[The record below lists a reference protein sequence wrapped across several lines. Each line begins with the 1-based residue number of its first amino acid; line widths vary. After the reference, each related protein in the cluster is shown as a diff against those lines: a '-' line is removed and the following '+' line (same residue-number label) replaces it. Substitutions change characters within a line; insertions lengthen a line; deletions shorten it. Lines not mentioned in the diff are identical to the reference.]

1 METSLYIL
9 TFLSCVGCIPLYLA
23 FVGFRAKVQGQ
34 LDFSALDE
42 LLRHAWIPIPELVVL
57 VPVLNED
64 AQIRIK
70 LANLALQEY
79 PDDRISIW
87 VLDGGSTD
95 RTAEIVH
102 EVARSSRRKIHML
115 SCPIRGKIPQLNF
128 ALAQIRSSTIVAISD
143 ADSRIETQG
152 SLLRAA
158 RILEFRPE
166 IGLIGG
172 FTEPPQVPGVPLSE
186 RAFWAFQNRMRS
198 IESQAF
204 SSNIV
209 LAPLY
214 LFRRALIQ
222 QFPEDCCADDAHIS
236 FAAHAMRLRVLYSTA
251 IRVTENRFPADWM
264 ESFRHKLR
272 KLQAYSLELV
282 RFARFFGTMELDSAA
297 GCLFRAFFIFL
308 WPWQVLYLTVR
319 SAWLFRFHP
328 SLAVTLGAM
337 AAVQILLWIRGF
349 GSQQSVR
356 IRIGAVLELGT
367 TLFSAL
373 LASVLTLP
381 FKSQSSIYARVGGW
395 VGETQ
400 KKSGPGGE
408 LPRPEPVACES

>member
-1 METSLYIL
+1 MKTSLYIL

-23 FVGFRAKVQGQ
+23 FVRLRAKAQGQ
-34 LDFSALDE
+34 PDLDALVE
-42 LLRHAWIPIPELVVL
+42 LLRQASIPTPEMVVL
-57 VPVLNED
+57 VPVLNEG
-64 AQIRIK
+64 AQIRTK
-70 LANLALQEY
+70 LANLARQEY
-79 PDDRISIW
+79 PEDRIEIW

-95 RTAEIVH
+95 RTVEIVH
-102 EVARSSRRKIHML
+102 QVARSSRRRIRL
-115 SCPIRGKIPQLNF
+115 ISCPVRGKIPQLNF
-128 ALAQIRSSTIVAISD
+128 ALAQIGPSTIVAISD
-143 ADSRIETQG
+143 ADSLIETEA
-152 SLLRAA
+152 SLSMAA
-158 RILEFRPE
+158 RVLAFRPE

-172 FTEPPQVPGVPLSE
+172 FTEPPQIPGVPLSE

-198 IESQAF
+198 IESRTF

-214 LFRRALIQ
+214 LFRRALIRE
-222 QFPEDCCADDAHIS
+222 FPEDCCADDAHIS
-236 FAAHAMRLRVLYSTA
+236 FAAHALRLRVLYSTA

-282 RFARFFGTMELDSAA
+282 RFSRFLGSMELDSAA

-319 SAWLFRFHP
+319 SAWFIGSHP
-328 SLAVTLGAM
+328 LLAVSLGVM
-337 AAVQILLWIRGF
+337 AAIQVQLWIRGF
-349 GSQQSVR
+349 GSQLSLR
-356 IRIGAVLELGT
+356 SRIGAVLELGT
-367 TLFSAL
+367 ALFSAL